1 MKALLIPSAVLMPRE
16 MRKIFGDLP
25 TALFPLADRPMLY
38 HLCQSYHGCVDE
50 IYIVCYE
57 QTEQVKNYI
66 KAQKLPVQVLVLDEL
81 KDLGYTIY
89 QGVQKIFEQNKNLEY
104 LYINFADTLLYDAI
118 PSGDVDFLYYA
129 VRPEDE
135 AWTYFE
141 ESHGEIE
148 TVFDKPDFRAGRKLL
163 ADMDKVFVG
172 QFGFS
177 SPKKLLAV
185 MADSLHTN
193 ERHIDLFYHAISS
206 YSLQKPF
213 LFIEAQQW
221 FDVGHNENYR
231 KARTEVAARS
241 FNSIQIDERRGLL
254 RKTSEN
260 REKLVNEIRWY
271 LKLPSRVQYLTPRIY
286 DYSLDIDNPYVV
298 MEYYGYHTLHDSFVY
313 GNWSDERW
321 REVFSQLRFIV
332 EDMGSFTLNGRTH
345 ECVDA
350 MREIYLIKTAS
361 RLEKLRELEVFR
373 PFFIRP
379 ICINGRAYGSLDTIL
394 KHLPDLVER
403 ILLPSGA
410 NYFQI
415 IHGDLCFSNILIDDT
430 LNFMRLI
437 DPRGKFGAFDI
448 YGDMR
453 YELAK
458 IFHTIEGGYDF
469 IIEDMFDVSVKDSTI
484 AYQINASNSN
494 VLHLFCEVFRSSI
507 EDIRAIRLIEAT
519 LFLSMIPLHSDYL
532 TRQYAML
539 ARGVELFYSILE
551 EDTDGKAA
559 ELCF

>member
-25 TALFPLADRPMLY
+25 TAMFPLADRPMLY
-38 HLCQSYHGCVDE
+38 RLWQTYCNHVDE
-50 IYIVCYE
+50 IYVVCYE
-57 QTEQVKNYI
+57 QVEQVRSYI
-66 KAQKLPVQVLVLDEL
+66 KAQKLPIRVLVLDEL
-81 KDLGYTIY
+81 RDLGYTIY
-89 QGVQKIFEQNKNLEY
+89 QGIQQILDQNNSLKY
-104 LYINFADTLLYDAI
+104 LYINFADTLLYDEI
-118 PSGDVDFLYYA
+118 PSGGTDFLYYA
-129 VRPEDE
+129 VQSEDE
-135 AWTYFE
+135 AWTYFKDCK
-141 ESHGEIE
+141 GLVD
-148 TVFDKPDFRAGRKLL
+148 TVFDKQDFKDGKKLPPE
-163 ADMDKVFVG
+163 MEKVFVG

-177 SPKKLLAV
+177 SPQLLFASIEE
-185 MADSLHTN
+185 ALYSQECRIDS
-193 ERHIDLFYHAISS
+193 FYHAISS
-206 YSLQKPF
+206 YSRQNPF
-213 LFIEAQQW
+213 RVIEAQKW

-254 RKTSEN
+254 KKTSEN

-271 LKLPSRVQYLTPRIY
+271 LKLPNRVQYLSPRIY

-298 MEYYGYHTLHDSFVY
+298 MEYYGYHTLHDSLVY
-313 GNWSDERW
+313 GNWLDDRW

-332 EDMGSFTLNGRTH
+332 EDMGSFTLNGRRH

-350 MREIYLIKTAS
+350 MREIYLIKTVS
-361 RLEKLRELEVFR
+361 RLEKLRGIEEFR
-373 PFFIRP
+373 AFFVRP
-379 ICINGRAYGSLDTIL
+379 IVVNGRIYGSLDTIL

-403 ILLPSGA
+403 LLLPSGA
-410 NYFQI
+410 HYFQI

-437 DPRGKFGAFDI
+437 DPRGKFGVFDI
-448 YGDMR
+448 YGDVR

-458 IFHTIEGGYDF
+458 LFHTLEGDYDF
-469 IIEDMFDVSVKDSTI
+469 IIEDLFDVSV
-484 AYQINASNSN
+484 QGSNITYRLN
-494 VLHLFCEVFRSSI
+494 VSKPNVFRLFCEVFKSKL

-519 LFLSMIPLHSDYL
+519 LFLSMIPLHSDCL

-539 ARGVELFYSILE
+539 ARGVELFYCVLE

-559 ELCF
+559 KFCI

>member
-38 HLCQSYHGCVDE
+38 HLCQSYRGYVDE

-57 QTEQVKNYI
+57 QTEQVKSYI

-81 KDLGYTIY
+81 RDLGYTIY
-89 QGVQKIFEQNKNLEY
+89 QGVQKILEQNKNVEY

-141 ESHGEIE
+141 EHHGEIE
-148 TVFDKPDFRAGRKLL
+148 TVFDKPDFRAGRKLPS
-163 ADMDKVFVG
+163 DMNKVFVG

-177 SPKKLLAV
+177 SPKQLLAV
-185 MADSLHTN
+185 MADSLHTK

-213 LFIEAQQW
+213 RFIEAQQW

-241 FNSIQIDERRGLL
+241 FNSIRIDERRGLL

-286 DYSLDIDNPYVV
+286 DYSLDIDNPYVI
-298 MEYYGYHTLHDSFVY
+298 MEYYGYHTLHDSFVF

-321 REVFSQLRFIV
+321 REVFSQLLFIV
-332 EDMGSFTLNGRTH
+332 DDMGTFILKGRSH
-345 ECVDA
+345 ECMEA
-350 MREIYLIKTAS
+350 MREIYLDKTVR
-361 RLEKLRELEVFR
+361 RLEKIRKCDGFR
-373 PFFIRP
+373 AFFTQP
-379 ICINGRAYGSLDTIL
+379 IYINGRMYNSLEYIL
-394 KHLPDLVER
+394 QQLPDLVER
-403 ILLPSGA
+403 LILSEA
-410 NYFQI
+410 EQRFQI
-415 IHGDLCFSNILIDDT
+415 IHGDLCFSNILLDDT

-437 DPRGKFGAFDI
+437 DPRGKFGVFDI
-448 YGDMR
+448 YGDVR
-453 YELAK
+453 YEIAK
-458 IFHTIEGGYDF
+458 IFHTLEGGYDF
-469 IIEDMFDVSVKDSTI
+469 IIEDLFEVSVEGSAIT
-484 AYQINASNSN
+484 YQINISKPS
-494 VLHLFCEVFRSSI
+494 VFHLFCDVFQAKLESI
-507 EDIRAIRLIEAT
+507 QAIRLIEAT
-519 LFLSMIPLHSDYL
+519 LFLSMIPLHSDYP
-532 TRQYAML
+532 TRQYVML
-539 ARGVELFYSILE
+539 ARGVELFYRVLE
-551 EDTDGKAA
+551 EDLDGKAT
-559 ELCF
+559 EFRL

>member
-25 TALFPLADRPMLY
+25 TGMFPLADRPMLH
-38 HLCQSYHGCVDE
+38 HLWKSYHDCVDE
-50 IYIVCYE
+50 IYVVCYE
-57 QTEQVKNYI
+57 QIEQVQAYI
-66 KAQKLPVQVLVLDEL
+66 KAQKLPIQILALDEL
-81 KDLGYTIY
+81 RDLGYTIY
-89 QGVQKIFEQNKNLEY
+89 QGLQKILAQNKNLEY
-104 LYINFADTLLYDAI
+104 LYINFADTLLYDEI
-118 PSGDVDFLYYA
+118 PSDNTDFLYYA
-129 VRPEDE
+129 VRSQDE

-141 ESHGEIE
+141 ERYGQIE
-148 TVFDKPDFRAGRKLL
+148 TVFDKPDFRAGRRLP
-163 ADMDKVFVG
+163 ADMNKVFVG

-177 SPKKLLAV
+177 SPKQLLSV
-185 MADSLHTN
+185 MADSLHTK

-213 LFIEAQQW
+213 HFIEAQQW

-241 FNSIQIDERRGLL
+241 FNSIQIDDRRGLL

-298 MEYYGYHTLHDSFVY
+298 MEYYGYHTLHDSFVF

-332 EDMGSFTLNGRTH
+332 EDMGTFTLKGRTR

-350 MREIYLIKTAS
+350 MREIYLDKTVS
-361 RLEKLRELEVFR
+361 RLEKLRESDVFR
-373 PFFIRP
+373 PFFIQP
-379 ICINGRAYGSLDTIL
+379 ICINGKTYGSLESIL
-394 KHLPDLVER
+394 ESLPKLVER
-403 ILLPSGA
+403 MLLPSGDR
-410 NYFQI
+410 YFQI

-430 LNFMRLI
+430 LTFMRLI
-437 DPRGKFGAFDI
+437 DPRGKFGDFDI
-448 YGDMR
+448 YGDVR

-458 IFHTIEGGYDF
+458 IFHTLEGNYDF
-469 IIEDMFDVSVKDSTI
+469 IIEDLFEVSVKDSAVT
-484 AYQINASNSN
+484 YQINAAKSN
-494 VLHLFCEVFRSSI
+494 VFRLFCETFLSKI
-507 EDIRAIRLIEAT
+507 DNFRAIRLIEAT